1 VRHLLLLFCE
11 AFSSAATLWLHF
23 PFLSHLKKCRKDA
36 TMARVI
42 KTPKRAASNCVS
54 ILYMCV
60 CDTTRHIR

>member
-1 VRHLLLLFCE
+1 LWAFLFRRDSMTS
-11 AFSSAATLWLHF
+11 FSFSF
-23 PFLSHLKKCRKDA
+23 PFKKMSNRCNDV
-36 TMARVI
+36 RVI